1 MGERLRQRQWFAN
14 WEGRFWVLLW
24 RPRTDARDA
33 LARRTHTHLGSAG
46 LRLIGFLN
54 FFVSQIR
61 LKAESASHIPFFIAT
76 RLRAR
81 VCSRVRVR
89 TSVAAVSL
97 AVARA
102 CWRGLPDCK
111 RRCISHQ
118 VQFCNA
124 VSCLHRF
131 AKLEA
136 SNTPL
141 SVAAAAA
148 VVEQSLQ
155 QRDRRSEPR
164 SSSAPKSRL
173 QLRPRLAPPSNS
185 PSAAPSVRSAPWI
198 EW

>member
-1 MGERLRQRQWFAN
+1 MGFTVAAQDRC
-14 WEGRFWVLLW
+14 
-24 RPRTDARDA
+24 
-33 LARRTHTHLGSAG
+33 ARRARAPDGHTHYG
-46 LRLIGFLN
+46 LRGFAFKSGFKIFL
-54 FFVSQIR
+54 VSQIR
-61 LKAESASHIPFFIAT
+61 LKAESASHIPFFYCYKT
-76 RLRAR
+76 PRSSLQPCPCPQHERR
-81 VCSRVRVR
+81 SRVLGRS
-89 TSVAAVSL
+89 TSVS
-97 AVARA
+97 
-102 CWRGLPDCK
+102 WRGLPDCK

-148 VVEQSLQ
+148 VVGQSLQ

-185 PSAAPSVRSAPWI
+185 RSAAPSVRSAR
-198 EW
+198 

>member
-1 MGERLRQRQWFAN
+1 MGFTVAAQDRR
-14 WEGRFWVLLW
+14 
-24 RPRTDARDA
+24 
-33 LARRTHTHLGSAG
+33 ARRARAPDGHTLGSAG
-46 LRLIGFLN
+46 LRLNRVFKFFRCLRSVSKLNRPLIYLFLLLQDSALE
-54 FFVSQIR
+54 FAAVFLSQ
-61 LKAESASHIPFFIAT
+61 
-76 RLRAR
+76 R
-81 VCSRVRVR
+81 VLGRS
-89 TSVAAVSL
+89 TSVSW
-97 AVARA
+97 RA
-102 CWRGLPDCK
+102 LPDCK

-148 VVEQSLQ
+148 VGQSLQ

-173 QLRPRLAPPSNS
+173 QRRPRLAPPSNS